1 VSFHNFD
8 MWIARQPPTGFWN
21 SNVRSTPG

>member
-1 VSFHNFD
+1 